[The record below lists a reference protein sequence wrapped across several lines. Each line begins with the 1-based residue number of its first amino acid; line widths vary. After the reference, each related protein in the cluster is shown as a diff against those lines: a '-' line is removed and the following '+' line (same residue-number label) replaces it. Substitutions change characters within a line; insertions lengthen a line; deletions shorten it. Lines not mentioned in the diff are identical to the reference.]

1 MIRKITKNNV
11 LFLFVIA
18 IETLVAKTI
27 VYGLLPRKY
36 RYDSGKIYNIM
47 NGSGIT
53 DKSYSFTADFYK
65 NIDFLKLTNIYEWS
79 FLIGIIG
86 FFIIYM
92 IIKNKQY
99 SKMQKIYIIST
110 VFLLNIYTFVLSKEF
125 IQTLFFLL
133 IQLIIISRIKRNK
146 KNIIILIIFLLEA
159 LLFRVYYFI
168 IGSIFFLLS
177 ADNFIKKKNT
187 KNKSFV
193 YVAIASVL
201 LLTIEAFVLSKI
213 SSENYQSLI
222 EARSSAN
229 VGRIGDLDAASI
241 INNILPNSNIFYFF
255 INTIINSIR
264 LLIPIEL
271 VTKGFFYIPFILYQ
285 IYITT
290 QLVKYLR
297 NAKNEMLIGD
307 ERIDTMLIVV
317 ISFLVVSAV
326 FEPDFG
332 SFIKHEAAL
341 FIFILPISHYNNTV
355 MINRRKSNEFELTM

>member
-1 MIRKITKNNV
+1 MVKKTTKNNIM
-11 LFLFVIA
+11 FLFIIA
-18 IETLVAKTI
+18 IETLIVKI
-27 VYGLLPRKY
+27 FVYGLLPRKY
-36 RYDSGKIYNIM
+36 RYDSGKIFNIM
-47 NGSGIT
+47 NGSGLT
-53 DKSYSFTADFYK
+53 DKSYSFTANFYN

-79 FLIGIIG
+79 FFIGIIG
-86 FFIIYM
+86 FFIILI

-99 SKMQKIYIIST
+99 NKMQKIYIIST

-133 IQLIIISRIKRNK
+133 IQLIIISGTKRNK
-146 KNIIILIIFLLEA
+146 KNVLILIIFLFEA
-159 LLFRVYYFI
+159 ILFRVYYLI
-168 IGSIFFLLS
+168 IGSIFFLL
-177 ADNFIKKKNT
+177 AANDFIKKKN
-187 KNKSFV
+187 KNGKSFV
-193 YVAIASVL
+193 YVAIVSVL
-201 LLTIEAFVLSKI
+201 LLTVEAFVLSKI
-213 SSENYQSLI
+213 SSENYEALI
-222 EARSSAN
+222 EARSGAN
-229 VGRIGDLDAASI
+229 IGRIGDIDAASI

-290 QLVKYLR
+290 QLVKYLK
-297 NAKNEMLIGD
+297 NAKDGTLVDD
-307 ERIDTMLIVV
+307 ERTGTMLIVV

-341 FIFILPISHYNNTV
+341 FIFILPISHYNNTA